1 MQVETF
7 KVYCDL
13 IETASFSNA
22 AKLNGIT
29 QSAVS
34 QQVRALENRFGVK
47 LVERGKKNFSVT
59 PEGTIFLEAARD
71 ILEIYNSIGDR
82 IHDLQNK
89 VVGSLRIA
97 TVFSLGLHEL
107 PPYIKKYRKLYP
119 DVEVTVDYLRSSQV
133 YSEVLDGGADIG
145 IVAYPA
151 KRKGIA
157 IEEFATDRLV
167 CICPPEHRL
176 ANRKGV
182 RLTDLEG
189 EKFISFE
196 PDLPTRKALDKEMKE
211 AGVRVARGMEFD
223 NIETVKR
230 AVEIENG
237 ISIVPEKSVAT
248 ESKAGTL
255 KVVPIRQPSLVRPLG
270 LVQKRTRAVSPAMRE
285 FIAILKDERKQ
296 ASRSQAVPK

>member
-22 AKLNGIT
+22 AKLNGVT

-34 QQVRALENRFGVK
+34 QQVRALEKRFEVV

-59 PEGTIFLEAARD
+59 PEGKIFLEAARD
-71 ILEIYNSIGDR
+71 ILEVYNSIGDR

-89 VVGSLRIA
+89 VVGQLRVA

-107 PPYIKKYRKLYP
+107 PPFIKRYRKAFP

-133 YSEVLDGGADIG
+133 YHEVTEGTADIG

-167 CICPPEHRL
+167 CICPPEHRFGE
-176 ANRKGV
+176 RKT
-182 RLTDLEG
+182 LKLSDLDG

-211 AGVRVARGMEFD
+211 AGVKVKREMEFD

-237 ISIVPEKSVAT
+237 ISIVPENSV
-248 ESKAGTL
+248 EGEVKAGTL
-255 KVVPIRQPSLVRPLG
+255 RAIPLRSPTLIRPLG
-270 LVQKRTRAVSPAMRE
+270 LVQKRTRATSPAMRE
-285 FIAILKDERKQ
+285 FIATLKGVR
-296 ASRSQAVPK
+296 

>member
-34 QQVRALENRFGVK
+34 QQVRALEKRFDVV

-59 PEGTIFLEAARD
+59 PEGKIFLEAARD
-71 ILEIYNSIGDR
+71 ILEVYNSIDNR

-89 VVGSLRIA
+89 VVGGLRLA

-107 PPYIKKYRKLYP
+107 PPYIKKYRSEFP
-119 DVEVTVDYLRSSQV
+119 DVEVTVDYLRSNQV
-133 YSEVLDGGADIG
+133 YTEVLEGTADIG
-145 IVAYPA
+145 IVAYPQ

-157 IEEFATDRLV
+157 VEEFSSDRLV
-167 CICPPEHRL
+167 CICPPEHRFAERKALKL
-176 ANRKGV
+176 A
-182 RLTDLEG
+182 DLDG

-196 PDLPTRKALDKEMKE
+196 PDLPTRKALDKEMKD
-211 AGVRVARGMEFD
+211 AGVRVRREMEFD

-237 ISIVPEKSVAT
+237 ISIVPEVSVMDEA
-248 ESKAGTL
+248 KAGTL
-255 KVVPIRQPSLVRPLG
+255 KAIPLRQPTLVRPLG
-270 LVQKRTRAVSPAMRE
+270 LVQKRTRATTPAMRE
-285 FIAILKDERKQ
+285 LIAILKKG
-296 ASRSQAVPK
+296 

>member
-34 QQVRALENRFGVK
+34 QQVRALEKRFGVV

-59 PEGTIFLEAARD
+59 PEGNIFLEASRD
-71 ILEIYNSIGDR
+71 ILQVYNSIEDR
-82 IHDLQNK
+82 IHDLQDR
-89 VVGSLRIA
+89 VVGELKVA

-107 PPYIKKYRKLYP
+107 PPFIKDYRTRFP
-119 DVEVTVDYLRSSQV
+119 QVEVSVDYLRSSQV
-133 YSEVLDGGADIG
+133 YHEVLEGRADLG

-157 IEEFATDRLV
+157 IEEFSTDRLV
-167 CICPPEHRL
+167 CICPPDHRF
-176 ANRKGV
+176 AGRKT
-182 RLTDLEG
+182 LKLSDLDG

-196 PDLPTRKALDKEMKE
+196 PDLPTRKALDREMKE
-211 AGVRVARGMEFD
+211 AGIRVHREMEFD

-237 ISIVPEKSVAT
+237 ISIVPETSV
-248 ESKAGTL
+248 EQEVKAGSL
-255 KVVPIRQPSLVRPLG
+255 EAIPLRSPSLTRPLG
-270 LVQKRTRAVSPAMRE
+270 LVQKRTRATSPAMRE
-285 FIAILKDERKQ
+285 FIATLKG
-296 ASRSQAVPK
+296 SRPA

>member
-34 QQVRALENRFGVK
+34 QQVRALEKRFDVV

-59 PEGTIFLEAARD
+59 PEGKIFLEAARD
-71 ILEIYNSIGDR
+71 ILEVYTSIDDR
-82 IHDLQNK
+82 IHDLQDK
-89 VVGSLRIA
+89 VVGTLRLA

-107 PPYIKKYRKLYP
+107 PPFIKEYRSRFP
-119 DVEVTVDYLRSSQV
+119 EVDVTVDYLRSSQV
-133 YSEVLDGGADIG
+133 YTEVLEGTADIG

-167 CICPPEHRL
+167 CICPPDHRF
-176 ANRKGV
+176 AGRKTLKV
-182 RLTDLEG
+182 ADLDG

-196 PDLPTRKALDKEMKE
+196 PDLPTRKALDKEIKDV
-211 AGVRVARGMEFD
+211 AVRVRREMEFD

-237 ISIVPEKSVAT
+237 ISIVPENSVSS
-248 ESKAGTL
+248 EVKAGTL
-255 KVVPIRQPSLVRPLG
+255 KAIPLRQPTLVRPLG
-270 LVQKRTRAVSPAMRE
+270 LVQKRTRATSPAMRE
-285 FIAILKDERKQ
+285 FISILKKKK
-296 ASRSQAVPK
+296 S

>member
-7 KVYCDL
+7 KVYSDL

-34 QQVRALENRFGVK
+34 QQVRSLEKRFDVV

-59 PEGTIFLEAARD
+59 PEGKIFLEAARD
-71 ILEIYNSIGDR
+71 ILDIYNSIGDR
-82 IHDLQNK
+82 IHDMQNR
-89 VVGSLRIA
+89 VVGQLRVA

-107 PPYIKKYRKLYP
+107 PPFIKHYRERFP

-133 YSEVLDGGADIG
+133 YNEVIEGTADLG

-157 IEEFATDRLV
+157 IDEFATDKLV
-167 CICPPEHRL
+167 CICPPEHRFGGRKTLKL
-176 ANRKGV
+176 A
-182 RLTDLEG
+182 DLNG

-196 PDLPTRKALDKEMKE
+196 PDLPTRKALDKEMKN
-211 AGVRVARGMEFD
+211 AGVKVTREMEFD

-237 ISIVPEKSVAT
+237 ISIVPKNSV
-248 ESKAGTL
+248 EGEVKAGSL
-255 KVVPIRQPSLVRPLG
+255 RAIPLRAPSLVRPLG
-270 LVQKRTRAVSPAMRE
+270 LVQKRTRATSPAMRE
-285 FIAILKDERKQ
+285 FIAILKGGR
-296 ASRSQAVPK
+296 